1 MADDIRSLS
10 AALAKDPSSLRY
22 VELAE
27 ALRRRGKL
35 EEAVQVANHGLSRH
49 PDHADGHDCLAKIY
63 ADRGQLDEAR
73 AAWEQALAIAPE
85 HGGAL
90 RGIGFLFYQRGD
102 AKRAIDALEHAV
114 RADPRDEAAR
124 RALTQV
130 RGSASAPR
138 AAEAQHGS
146 DAPVAEHE
154 PAARASAQ
162 ERAPVFAGLEGAS
175 SDMLLL
181 DARGLVLAGGLHG
194 QHGEDVSEL
203 AAAALAGV
211 SGEAGRT
218 TQYLGIGKWSVIVAE
233 AERAN
238 VVLSPVGD
246 GPLLMVRRDVSTP
259 VGLALR
265 VAERARGAAARWLE
279 AHS

>member
-49 PDHADGHDCLAKIY
+49 PDHADGHDCLAKILV
-63 ADRGQLDEAR
+63 DQGQLDGAR
-73 AAWEQALAIAPE
+73 AEWEQALAIAPE

-90 RGIGFLFYQRGD
+90 RGIGFLFYRQGD
-102 AKRAIDALEHAV
+102 TKRAIDALEQAV
-114 RADPRDEAAR
+114 RADPGDEAAR
-124 RALTQV
+124 RALLQLG
-130 RGSASAPR
+130 GSAPPAEPGRTAR
-138 AAEAQHGS
+138 A
-146 DAPVAEHE
+146 DAPPVQAVT
-154 PAARASAQ
+154 A
-162 ERAPVFAGLEGAS
+162 RAPVFTGLEGAN

-218 TQYLGIGKWSVIVAE
+218 TEYLGIGTWSIIVAE
-233 AERAN
+233 AEKAN

-246 GPLLMVRRDVSTP
+246 GSLLMVRRDVSTP

-279 AHS
+279 AQS